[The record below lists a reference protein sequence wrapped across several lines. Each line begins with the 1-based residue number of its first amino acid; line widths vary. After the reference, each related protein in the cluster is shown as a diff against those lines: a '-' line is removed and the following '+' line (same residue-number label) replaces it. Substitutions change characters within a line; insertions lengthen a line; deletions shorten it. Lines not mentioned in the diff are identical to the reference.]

1 MNLYQRVALAN
12 PAASKA
18 VIKNFG
24 YEIRTNN
31 LPHALRML
39 VANEGEE
46 ALKAIVEIHPD
57 KELILEC
64 YQEKVSGKKEED
76 CGCKG
81 KKHEH
86 DHKHEAETLYANA
99 AGQITE
105 AQKQAHLTTTFLIAS
120 SILILGALLVKNK

>member
-64 YQEKVSGKKEED
+64 YQEKVSTKKEED
-76 CGCKG
+76 CKCKD
-81 KKHEH
+81 KH
-86 DHKHEAETLYANA
+86 HKHEEKERDIMYANA
-99 AGQITE
+99 TGQMTE
-105 AQKQAHLTTTFLIAS
+105 AQKQAHLTTTFMIAA
-120 SILILGALLVKNK
+120 SILILGALIIKNK